1 MQQERGARAAL
12 AAAAAWLGAGVLLS
26 GAAPGGGEAAA
37 WAWQSLTVLVQAAAG
52 VLTAR
57 AAGLDRKGFGLTRP
71 GPGGLAPALCCLAVA
86 AVSGLLLPPETGL
99 ALPAGGGV
107 RVLAWLRLCP
117 VAALCEELV
126 FRGAVQGL
134 AAGLGGWSTAV
145 QAVLF
150 AAAHGIGPGGLYALG
165 FGLGL
170 GWLRRR
176 TGSLWPGVL
185 LHGLNNWAL
194 FCMQG

>member
-1 MQQERGARAAL
+1 MYEDEFELTFDLSGLGDPPDPQPEQSAPEAPPQPEAQGIQPARA
-12 AAAAAWLGAGVLLS
+12 
-26 GAAPGGGEAAA
+26 
-37 WAWQSLTVLVQAAAG
+37 
-52 VLTAR
+52 
-57 AAGLDRKGFGLTRP
+57 D
-71 GPGGLAPALCCLAVA
+71 
-86 AVSGLLLPPETGL
+86 
-99 ALPAGGGV
+99 AGGGV